1 MIMVYFFSEDRD
13 IIFQLVGYEVF
24 LFCMIFFFIFVLPN
38 IFFYFK
44 YFFHIQLVL
53 ILNSR
58 LLKLS
63 FLNFVP
69 QI

>member
-13 IIFQLVGYEVF
+13 IIFQLVGCVVF

-38 IFFYFK
+38 IFFNFK